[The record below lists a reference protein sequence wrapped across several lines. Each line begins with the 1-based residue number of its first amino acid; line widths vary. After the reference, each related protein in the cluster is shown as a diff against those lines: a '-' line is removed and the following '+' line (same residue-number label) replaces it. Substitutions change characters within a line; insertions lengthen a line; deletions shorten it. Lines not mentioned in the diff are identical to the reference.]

1 MNAKQLQ
8 KYLTGVVLAV
18 ALGVP
23 FAEAKADETVTVP
36 DTAETTVADL
46 PTIIIYD
53 GDETGEEVYSEDG
66 TTTDPGLDDVVVTE
80 PVGTEEPAPVTPP
93 SLDDV
98 VITPPTDNGGTVT
111 PPSLDEVVVEPG
123 TGTQPTTPPS
133 LDDVVVTP
141 PTNGTTTPGTGGD
154 TVTKPEPPTEPT
166 TPTDNPAE
174 PGTENR
180 PTITRPTE
188 DGGVEVV
195 PVPSTTEVNEQGG
208 SQIGAWSEE
217 TGQIVSNVSE
227 EDPVETDTGYTI
239 VSTEDSNVVVENA
252 DGTQVVVAAE
262 VVGGRVNSDG
272 TISVRTNTGQLET
285 LPRTGEAVN
294 VLSWIGLLMTCFV
307 FQQTKPKLKKMY

>member
-8 KYLTGVVLAV
+8 KYLTGIVAAV

-23 FAEAKADETVTVP
+23 LTEAKADETVTVP

-53 GDETGEEVYSEDG
+53 GDEAGDEVYSEDG
-66 TTTDPGLDDVVVTE
+66 TTTEPGLDDVVVTE
-80 PVGTEEPAPVTPP
+80 PVDTEEPAPVTPP

-154 TVTKPEPPTEPT
+154 TVTKPEP
-166 TPTDNPAE
+166 
-174 PGTENR
+174 GTEDR

-217 TGQIVSNVSE
+217 TGQIVSNVSK

-294 VLSWIGLLMTCFV
+294 ILSLIGLLMTIFV